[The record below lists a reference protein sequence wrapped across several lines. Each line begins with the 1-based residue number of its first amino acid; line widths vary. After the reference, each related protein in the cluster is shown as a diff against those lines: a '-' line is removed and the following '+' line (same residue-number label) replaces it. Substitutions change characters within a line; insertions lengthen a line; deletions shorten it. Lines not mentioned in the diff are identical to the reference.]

1 MKLYSTNSTYGYCY
15 ISQFLSFIPS
25 PLLAPLPFPLLLAAG
40 WWMVDAGGVIG
51 WAPASFLVPVDEED
65 LSEEAKENEQ
75 IVGWEKGGWGNRA
88 NSTKLFKG
96 LCIS

>member
-1 MKLYSTNSTYGYCY
+1 MWLLLYKSVLFT
-15 ISQFLSFIPS
+15 P
-25 PLLAPLPFPLLLAAG
+25 PLPLISSFTFPLPLAAG

-75 IVGWEKGGWGNRA
+75 IVGWEKGGVGKQ
-88 NSTKLFKG
+88 S
-96 LCIS
+96 

>member
-1 MKLYSTNSTYGYCY
+1 
-15 ISQFLSFIPS
+15 
-25 PLLAPLPFPLLLAAG
+25 
-40 WWMVDAGGVIG
+40 MVDAGGVIG

-96 LCIS
+96 LCISWGAKNFQGVTQVGGHLYIFRGLHISPMGVIYLRSSIFQ